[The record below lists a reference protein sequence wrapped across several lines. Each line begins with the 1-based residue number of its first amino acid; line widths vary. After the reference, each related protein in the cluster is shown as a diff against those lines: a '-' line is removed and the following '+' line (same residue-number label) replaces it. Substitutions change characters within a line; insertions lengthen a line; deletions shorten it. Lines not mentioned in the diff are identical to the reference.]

1 MMNAWLRGLVGGLVL
16 LESGC
21 GAGKAVVAPAPRK
34 AVVVAR
40 SEFAARGRR
49 GGGEYVF
56 PAEPH
61 RFVAAGRWWEVGPTG
76 VHVSTAVDEPVV
88 RAVAT
93 AHATF
98 LVGHQGVWLTE
109 TFDGPAKRVRYSGV
123 SDEIGVFDDAIVV
136 IDGNR
141 LFRIDARTGQSAIV
155 GPTAPTDP
163 LPGLPALPVLPGL
176 PRRSWFSLFTV
187 RRNVVFLRE
196 GRRLFHVAANGSADR
211 WTKQPIPLPFP
222 VYSLDVDATGEFL
235 LVGGGDGSLRTVD
248 ATGAVFDGPESSLY
262 LPDRSEPPPKV
273 RRTACDGAG
282 AGEQKAICVLLD
294 DGWRTYRWP
303 GNEWRRDLEGAVAFS
318 DPSVHGAGFLVV
330 ARDGFVRLYRLHAD
344 GTVTRA
350 RHGKGNEYGCQTA
363 PVCTVLAV
371 NRDGTVLLE
380 DGGSR
385 SPGALRS
392 IATNGCTAPRP
403 TLLSPR
409 EFHAIG
415 TSGRHVLALSDDGL
429 FEGYFGED
437 GFRLEKV
444 PSIPLLDAAA
454 TFPRWQHASDVTFV
468 CDPEACTLKSPED
481 SSIRRFWTLP

>member
-1 MMNAWLRGLVGGLVL
+1 
-16 LESGC
+16 
-21 GAGKAVVAPAPRK
+21 
-34 AVVVAR
+34 
-40 SEFAARGRR
+40 
-49 GGGEYVF
+49 
-56 PAEPH
+56 
-61 RFVAAGRWWEVGPTG
+61 
-76 VHVSTAVDEPVV
+76 
-88 RAVAT
+88 
-93 AHATF
+93 
-98 LVGHQGVWLTE
+98 
-109 TFDGPAKRVRYSGV
+109 
-123 SDEIGVFDDAIVV
+123 
-136 IDGNR
+136 
-141 LFRIDARTGQSAIV
+141 
-155 GPTAPTDP
+155 
-163 LPGLPALPVLPGL
+163 
-176 PRRSWFSLFTV
+176 V

-211 WTKQPIPLPFP
+211 WTEQPVPLPFP
-222 VYSLDVDATGEFL
+222 VYSLDVDATGELL
-235 LVGGGDGSLRTVD
+235 LVGGGDGSYRRVD
-248 ATGAVFDGPESSLY
+248 ATGAVMDGPGSSSR

-273 RRTACDGAG
+273 RRTACDGAGARPFATASKFPGGGVARDGGPTLTG

-303 GNEWRRDLEGAVAFS
+303 GNEGRRDLEGAVAFS

-344 GTVTRA
+344 GAVTRA
-350 RHGKGNEYGCQTA
+350 RHGKGYEYGCQTA

-380 DGGSR
+380 DGGLR

-392 IATNGCTAPRP
+392 IATNGCTSPRP
-403 TLLSPR
+403 TLLSPS

>member
-1 MMNAWLRGLVGGLVL
+1 MRNAWLQGLVGGLVL
-16 LESGC
+16 LGSGC
-21 GAGKAVVAPAPRK
+21 GAGKAAVAPAPRK
-34 AVVVAR
+34 ALVVAR
-40 SEFAARGRR
+40 SEFATRGRR
-49 GGGEYVF
+49 GGSEYVF
-56 PAEPH
+56 PSETH
-61 RFVAAGRWWEVGPTG
+61 RFVAAGRWWEVGPSIVGG
-76 VHVSTAVDEPVV
+76 VHASTAVDEPVV

-141 LFRIDARTGQSAIV
+141 LFRIDARTGQSATV
-155 GPTAPTDP
+155 GPTDP
-163 LPGLPALPVLPGL
+163 LLVLPALPALPAL
-176 PRRSWFSLFTV
+176 PRRGWFSLFTV

-211 WTKQPIPLPFP
+211 WTEQPVPLPFP
-222 VYSLDVDATGEFL
+222 VYSLEVDATGELL
-235 LVGGGDGSLRTVD
+235 LVGGGDGSYRRVD
-248 ATGAVFDGPESSLY
+248 ATGAVVDGPGSTNF
-262 LPDRSEPPPKV
+262 PAPTEPPPKV

-294 DGWRTYRWP
+294 DGWRTFRWP
-303 GNEWRRDLEGAVAFS
+303 GNEGRRDLEGAVAFS
-318 DPSVHGAGFLVV
+318 DPAEHGAGFLVV

-350 RHGKGNEYGCQTA
+350 RHGKGYEYGCSTA
-363 PVCTVLAV
+363 PVRTVLAV

-380 DGGSR
+380 DGGLR

-392 IATNGCTAPRP
+392 IATNGCTSPRP

-444 PSIPLLDAAA
+444 RSIPLLDAAA

-481 SSIRRFWTLP
+481 ASIRRFWTLP